1 MAGDSEESANAPG
14 VPNRRAARQRGSD
27 GDGLGTGLQQ
37 PIVKQSNGG
46 RPKVTVMLI
55 TYNHAK
61 YLAQA
66 IESILAQKTEFS
78 FAIHVI
84 DDCSTDGAQ
93 DIVRDYAARYPGV
106 VKAFINKKNI
116 GNKVTQKN
124 FYRGFC
130 TLDGDYIAFLEGD
143 DYWASTDRLQTHVAF
158 LEANPDFVAC
168 ANNTLKV
175 YEDGSQEPHLFLPPQ
190 AKEVHDID
198 DLIMLSSF
206 FHASSLTFRNVFRGR
221 VPRYLRSPLSCDIFI
236 NIAHAQF
243 GKIRFFPEVGSVY
256 RAHAGGLFSNMTETK
271 GWMWNIDSFRACN
284 RWLGYRYFPQF
295 TRSIYQYCDRLLQ
308 GGKVEDGFTAEKRL
322 AYTALRKR
330 YRRMEKAYR
339 WLDLWLARW
348 IPGRQARSAPASLN
362 LGCGHRKYVRMINV
376 DILDDIDADMVVDL
390 ERTPWPWPDNYAE
403 AVTLENAL
411 EHMAGD
417 YKTFQAL
424 MRELY
429 RVCRP
434 GARIAITAKHP
445 FSNTFI
451 HDPSCVRVISPGVLR
466 LFDRLVPRQDPVA
479 ERNKVDFETVQGT
492 VILGEP
498 YWTQLQTGRL
508 SPEEAGRLAD
518 TNLNVCTEFQMEL
531 RVHKPP
537 RER

>member
-1 MAGDSEESANAPG
+1 LNQPSVERPRGD
-14 VPNRRAARQRGSD
+14 
-27 GDGLGTGLQQ
+27 
-37 PIVKQSNGG
+37 
-46 RPKVTVMLI
+46 RPKVTVMII

-61 YLAQA
+61 YLAEA
-66 IESILAQKTEFS
+66 IESVLAQKTDFF

-106 VKAFINKKNI
+106 VKPFINKKNI
-116 GNKVTQKN
+116 GSKVTQRN
-124 FYRGFC
+124 FYKGFC

-143 DYWASTDRLQTHVAF
+143 DCWASPDRLQTHVAF
-158 LEANPDFVAC
+158 LDANPDFVAC

-175 YEDGSQEPHLFLPPQ
+175 YEDGSQEPHLFMPP
-190 AKEVHDID
+190 AKEVYDLD
-198 DLIMLSSF
+198 DLIMLSAF

-221 VPRYLRSPLSCDIFI
+221 VPRYLRSPLSCDIFV

-243 GKIRFFPEVGSVY
+243 GKVRFFPEVWSIY
-256 RAHAGGLFSNMTETK
+256 RAHPAGLFSNMSETK

-284 RWLGYRYFPQF
+284 RWLRYRYLPQF

-308 GGKVEDGFTAEKRL
+308 GGRVEDGFTPEKRR
-322 AYTALRKR
+322 AYTAIRKR
-330 YRRMEKAYR
+330 YRRLEKALR
-339 WLDLWLARW
+339 WLDIALAKW
-348 IPGRQARSAPASLN
+348 VPGRRARSAPAALN
-362 LGCGHRKYVRMINV
+362 MGCGHRKYVRKINV
-376 DILDDIDADMVVDL
+376 DILDDVDADMVVDL

-403 AVTLENAL
+403 EVTFEHAL
-411 EHMAGD
+411 EHMGGD
-417 YKTFQAL
+417 YKTFQAM

-434 GARIAITAKHP
+434 GARIAISAKHP
-445 FSNTFI
+445 LNNAFI
-451 HDPSCVRVISPGVLR
+451 HDPSCTRVVSPGVLR
-466 LFDRLVPRQDPVA
+466 QFDRLAPAQDPVA
-479 ERNKVDFETVQGT
+479 ERNKVDFEVVQGT

-508 SPEEAGRLAD
+508 SSEEAFRLAD

-531 RVHKPP
+531 RAHKPP
-537 RER
+537 RGAATA

>member
-1 MAGDSEESANAPG
+1 
-14 VPNRRAARQRGSD
+14 
-27 GDGLGTGLQQ
+27 
-37 PIVKQSNGG
+37 
-46 RPKVTVMLI
+46 VTVMII

-61 YLAQA
+61 YLAEA
-66 IESILAQKTEFS
+66 IESVLAQKTEFS

-106 VKAFINKKNI
+106 VKPFINKKNI

-143 DYWASTDRLQTHVAF
+143 DYWASPDRLQSHVAF

-175 YEDGSQEPHLFLPPQ
+175 YEDGSQEPHLFLPPRS
-190 AKEVHDID
+190 KDVHEID
-198 DLIMLSSF
+198 DLIALSSF

-243 GKIRFFPEVGSVY
+243 GKVRFFPEVASVY
-256 RAHAGGLFSNMTETK
+256 RAHPGGLFSNMSETK
-271 GWMWNIDSFRACN
+271 GWMWNIDSMRACN
-284 RWLGYRYFPQF
+284 RWLRFRYFPQF
-295 TRSIYQYCDRLLQ
+295 TKAIYQYCDLLLQ
-308 GGKVEDGFTAEKRL
+308 DGKAEDGFTPEKRA
-322 AYTALRKR
+322 AYAAIRKR
-330 YRRMEKAYR
+330 YRWLEKAYR
-339 WLDLWLARW
+339 WLDILLAKW
-348 IPGRQARSAPASLN
+348 IPGRRATSAPATLN
-362 LGCGHRKYVRMINV
+362 MGCGHRRYVPFINV
-376 DILDDIDADMVVDL
+376 DIRRDVDPDMVFDL

-403 AVTLENAL
+403 EVRFERAL
-411 EHMAGD
+411 EHMGGD
-417 YKTFQAL
+417 FKTFQAM

-434 GARIAITAKHP
+434 GARIVINAKHP
-445 FSNTFI
+445 LNNVFI
-451 HDPSCVRVISPGVLR
+451 HDPTCVRVVSPGVLGV
-466 LFDRLVPRQDPVA
+466 FDRKTLTLDPIA
-479 ERNKVDFETVQGT
+479 ERNKVDFEVAQGT
-492 VILGEP
+492 VVLAEP
-498 YWTQLQTGRL
+498 YSTQLQTGRL

-518 TNLNVCTEFQMEL
+518 ANLNICSEFQIEL

-537 RER
+537 RDAPTP